1 MHEHLRRTE
10 SFSSRAAMHEHLRRT
25 ESFSSQADMHEH
37 LRRTESFSS
46 SDSQDSRT
54 GRLVSPNPYGE
65 LPVKTLSRMFYETA
79 ERLLSE
85 TNEES
90 DTSSVSDVSESRLNL
105 DDFTISNA
113 HSSLWSVEMSLGL
126 QPRSSDSD
134 GWRSLTLPQTYREDA
149 GQMISQIASLSGE
162 HGASIFQVTDAE
174 LAEMREPVAIMRSAA
189 ASCLDRLGLCYQL
202 DYACDFVSSYTID
215 FALVSPGCDPERVA
229 ILVDG
234 PSHKPCFLRVRDR
247 LLRARRWSLVRLSLS
262 EWSRLSDQKNEDLYL
277 SRRLKGLSRGLVHI
291 SPRHCSPVCRS
302 PRIDCDGTAS
312 FDSLQSTASGMS
324 ASSTDWSTVTTAPLL
339 ADEPSVD
346 PIAGCKRPWDESNAD
361 EVDESNLVV
370 GCRRRL
376 ESTADRWQ
384 CEVAGGFEN

>member
-1 MHEHLRRTE
+1 MNEHLRRTE
-10 SFSSRAAMHEHLRRT
+10 SFSSG
-25 ESFSSQADMHEH
+25 
-37 LRRTESFSS
+37 
-46 SDSQDSRT
+46 DSQGSRT
-54 GRLVSPNPYGE
+54 GRQVSPNPYGE

-85 TNEES
+85 TNEAS
-90 DTSSVSDVSESRLNL
+90 DSSSVSDVSESRLNL

-113 HSSLWSVEMSLGL
+113 HSDGPSPGPSEPSTLWSVEMSLGL

-134 GWRSLTLPQTYREDA
+134 GWRSLTVPQTYREDA

-174 LAEMREPVAIMRSAA
+174 LAGMREPVAIMRSAV

-229 ILVDG
+229 ILLDG
-234 PSHKPCFLRVRDR
+234 PSHKPFFLRARDR
-247 LLRARRWSLVRLSLS
+247 LLRARGWSLVRLSLS

-302 PRIDCDGTAS
+302 PRVDCDATAS

-324 ASSTDWSTVTTAPLL
+324 ASSTNWSTVTTAPLL

-346 PIAGCKRPWDESNAD
+346 PIAGCKRPRDESNAD
-361 EVDESNLVV
+361 DVDESSLVV
-370 GCRRRL
+370 GGRRRL
-376 ESTADRWQ
+376 ESTA
-384 CEVAGGFEN
+384 GGNVKSLADLRIDYEY